1 MKTQHKSGL
10 HPRNRHQTPYDFDA
24 LCQRTPELLPF
35 VFVNEHGTRTLDF
48 ADPAAVKALNR
59 ALLALHYG
67 IQHWDLPPGYLCP
80 PIPGRVDYLHRVAD
94 LLAESAGEVPRGKG
108 VRVLDI
114 GVGANCIYPLL
125 GAREYGWRFV
135 GSDIDPVSVKAATL
149 LAASNGLGSQI
160 ACRHQDNSKQIFR
173 GVLGPKERFT
183 LTLCNPPFHASAA
196 EAASGSTRK
205 WKNLGKLDPK
215 RKLPVLNF
223 GGQSNELWCAG
234 GEVAFLRRMA
244 RESATVAGQVLW
256 FSSLVSKAGNLAAFN
271 AALQQAGALEIRQ
284 VDMAQGNKQSRFVA
298 WTFHEVAARRA
309 WLKGIADST
318 PN

>member
-1 MKTQHKSGL
+1 MQ
-10 HPRNRHQTPYDFDA
+10 
-24 LCQRTPELLPF
+24 
-35 VFVNEHGTRTLDF
+35 
-48 ADPAAVKALNR
+48 
-59 ALLALHYG
+59 LA
-67 IQHWDLPPGYLCP
+67 P
-80 PIPGRVDYLHRVAD
+80 
-94 LLAESAGEVPRGKG
+94 VPM
-108 VRVLDI
+108 
-114 GVGANCIYPLL
+114 
-125 GAREYGWRFV
+125 
-135 GSDIDPVSVKAATL
+135 S
-149 LAASNGLGSQI
+149 
-160 ACRHQDNSKQIFR
+160 
-173 GVLGPKERFT
+173 
-183 LTLCNPPFHASAA
+183 
-196 EAASGSTRK
+196 STRK